1 MWKWSAQYLDCCSS
15 GGRRCHTRRTRY
27 DAEENRRTKD
37 YVWRILMLTMQKV
50 DHDAEGKCRRN
61 EVMADDVADADV
73 RR

>member
-1 MWKWSAQYLDCCSS
+1 MSHEEDTL
-15 GGRRCHTRRTRY
+15 RCRGEPSNEGLCVEDIDAD
-27 DAEENRRTKD
+27 DAERMKR
-37 YVWRILMLTMQKV
+37 KV